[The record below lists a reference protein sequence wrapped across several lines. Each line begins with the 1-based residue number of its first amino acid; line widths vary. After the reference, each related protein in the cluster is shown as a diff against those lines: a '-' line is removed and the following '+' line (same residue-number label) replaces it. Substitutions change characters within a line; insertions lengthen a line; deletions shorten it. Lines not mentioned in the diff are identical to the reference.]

1 MPPCSPGFSVPD
13 NPDVETVA
21 IEEAKEV
28 EEVELS
34 LEATL
39 PGAIAQA
46 EAEADTDVRLP
57 GLPAGLIYQ

>member
-1 MPPCSPGFSVPD
+1 M
-13 NPDVETVA
+13 ETVE

-28 EEVELS
+28 EEVGLS

-46 EAEADTDVRLP
+46 EADADADVRLP

>member
-1 MPPCSPGFSVPD
+1 M
-13 NPDVETVA
+13 ETVE

-46 EAEADTDVRLP
+46 EADADADVRLP

>member
-13 NPDVETVA
+13 KPDVETVA

-46 EAEADTDVRLP
+46 EADGDVRLP